1 MIEATRRDPRPNG
14 TFPAS
19 SWTLFTMLG
28 KFLLYLGLALVFAVV
43 GAVALLVIAVGYL
56 FSFLGRVALVAL
68 GIYALDSLIDSGDS

>member
-1 MIEATRRDPRPNG
+1 MKRAARRDPRPNG

-19 SWTLFTMLG
+19 AWTLSTMLG